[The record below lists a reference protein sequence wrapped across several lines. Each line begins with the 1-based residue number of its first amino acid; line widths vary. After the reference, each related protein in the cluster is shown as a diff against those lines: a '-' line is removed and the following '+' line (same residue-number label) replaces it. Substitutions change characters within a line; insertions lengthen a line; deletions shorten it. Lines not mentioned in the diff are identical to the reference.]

1 MAGLRKSS
9 GVCFEET
16 CGGSSDRWNRHAGLG
31 RRVALSRR
39 SEPVYARV
47 L

>member
-1 MAGLRKSS
+1 MAGVTKSS

-16 CGGSSDRWNRHAGLG
+16 CGGSSDRWNRYAGLG
-31 RRVALSRR
+31 KRVALSRW
-39 SEPVYARV
+39 SEQVYVGV